1 MKDCFGYGIGY
12 ELEAY
17 NMDLVKVKELIPN
30 SRMIP
35 KKKGYPIDYQK
46 YNICEEEKITVKSDT
61 SYGGEVISPIL
72 YDEQSVKKSIRCVLE
87 VLKKTHAM
95 DLDPSI
101 SSAGLHF
108 HFGLEI
114 FNKDYQNYYRFIKL
128 MQAFS
133 GEIYAFSHSPNEDL
147 RSSISTYASP
157 YPKMGLDHLLKKYNP
172 FNDTQEEDVQLKA
185 YNQMLVFASK
195 SHMYRFTSQTIEV
208 RTCNCPVQEKGQT
221 ELDIHL
227 SYQQF
232 MEYFHFYQSLLEY
245 VSSNEY
251 DSERID
257 YYYEKERAN
266 PYLEERKRKEELK
279 RILKLEK

>member
-1 MKDCFGYGIGY
+1 MKDGFGYGMGY

-17 NMDLVKVKELIPN
+17 NMELVKVKELIPN

-35 KKKGYPIDYQK
+35 KKKGYPIDYKK
-46 YNICEEEKITVKSDT
+46 YNICEEEEITVKDYT
-61 SYGGEVISPIL
+61 LFGGEVISPIL
-72 YDEQSVKKSIRCVLE
+72 YDEQSVKESIRCVLE

-114 FNKDYQNYYRFIKL
+114 FNRDYLNYYRFIKM

-133 GEIYAFSHSPNEDL
+133 GEIYAFSHSIHEPL

-157 YPKMGLDHLLKKYNP
+157 YPKIGLDHLLKKYNH
-172 FNDTQEEDVQLKA
+172 FRDIKEEDFKGKVNSL
-185 YNQMLVFASK
+185 MLAFASK

-208 RTCNCPVQEKGQT
+208 RTCNCPIQEKGQT
-221 ELDIHL
+221 ELDINL

-232 MEYFHFYQSLLEY
+232 MEYFHFYQTLLEY
-245 VSSNEY
+245 VSSKQY

-266 PYLEERKRKEELK
+266 PYLEEGKRKEELK